1 MDDILF
7 LAPVFKERI
16 WGGTKLKE
24 LYGYDIPSAKT
35 GECWAISAHPE
46 GESVVINGSMAGLPL
61 SQVYSN
67 HPELFFGCHDAK
79 FPLLMKIIDANQDLS
94 VQVHPDD
101 VYASNYTEDAGKTEC
116 WYVLYA
122 KEDAQMVFGHNAL
135 TKEEFIDKVYS
146 NRWDELLMKRPVKT
160 GDFIYV
166 PAGTVHALCQG
177 TVVLETQQSSDTTYR
192 LYDYDRLDQNGNKRQ
207 LHLKESIDVT
217 KIPHMEEILM
227 TKITSSGNNTCT
239 QFVKTDYFTVE
250 KWDIADYV
258 KIINQRFY
266 LASVIEGKGFINN
279 IPIEKG
285 QHFIITSLTKTIELS
300 GKFSLI
306 VSTR

>member
-24 LYGYDIPSAKT
+24 LYSYDIPSAKT

-46 GESVVINGSMAGLPL
+46 GESVVLNGSMTGLPL
-61 SQVYSN
+61 SQVYKD
-67 HPELFFGCHDAK
+67 HPEMFFGCHEDK
-79 FPLLMKIIDANQDLS
+79 FPLLTKIIDANQDLS

-101 VYASNYTEDAGKTEC
+101 LYASKYTRDAGKTEC
-116 WYVLYA
+116 WYVLFA
-122 KEDAQMVFGHNAL
+122 KENAQMVFGHKAL
-135 TKEEFIDKVYS
+135 TKEEFVKKVS
-146 NRWDELLMKRPVKT
+146 LNQWDDLLMKRPVKT

-166 PAGTVHALCQG
+166 PAGTIHALCQG

-207 LHLKESIDVT
+207 LHLKESIEVST
-217 KIPHMEEILM
+217 IPHKEENLI

-266 LASVIEGKGFINN
+266 LVSVIEGQGFINN
-279 IPIEKG
+279 IPIQKG
-285 QHFIITSLTKTIELS
+285 QHFIITSLTKSIELT
-300 GKFSLI
+300 GCLSLI
-306 VSTR
+306 VSMK

>member
-7 LAPVFKERI
+7 LAPVFKMRI

-24 LYGYDIPSAKT
+24 LYHYDIPSDKT

-46 GESVVINGSMAGLPL
+46 GESVVLNGSLAGLPL
-61 SQVYSN
+61 SQVFQK
-67 HPELFFGCHDAK
+67 HPEMFFGCHDEK
-79 FPLLMKIIDANQDLS
+79 FPLLTKIIDANQDLS

-101 VYASNYTEDAGKTEC
+101 DYATAYTKDSGKTEC

-122 KEDAQMVFGHNAL
+122 KENAHMIFGHNAL
-135 TKEEFIDKVYS
+135 TKEEFKGKVNS
-146 NRWDELLMKRPVKT
+146 NQWDNLLMKRPVKT

-166 PAGTVHALCQG
+166 PAGTIHALCEG

-207 LHLKESIDVT
+207 LHLKESLDVT
-217 KIPHMEEILM
+217 KVPHEEKTIM
-227 TKITSSGNNTCT
+227 TKITKSGNNTCT

-258 KIINQRFY
+258 KIINHSFY
-266 LASVIEGKGFINN
+266 LCSVIEGQGFINN
-279 IPIEKG
+279 IPIVKG
-285 QHFIITSLTKTIELS
+285 QHFIITSLTKSIELS
-300 GKFSLI
+300 GNLSLI
-306 VSTR
+306 VSTK